1 MPDLKYDIITGK
13 DRSDLSQVNQR
24 VTHVS
29 WPEFMFHDPVSELF
43 VDLFEKLPQ
52 YQFSFVEPG
61 TDNVIALGN
70 CIPLAFDGNPGDL
83 PDTGWDWALDKGIR
97 DHDTGVQ
104 PNILS
109 ALQIVVA
116 NDYRGQGVSTLAVNH
131 MKNLGRAQGFK
142 AMVAP
147 VRPNSKSLY
156 PLTPMEQFI
165 RWQREDGLPFDPWL
179 RVHAR
184 SGAKIIRVAHKA
196 MRIPGTIAEWEEWTQ
211 MRFPESGEYVIPGAL
226 NPVTIDRENDRGV
239 YIEPNVWMYHPL

>member
-1 MPDLKYDIITGK
+1 MPEFKYEIITGK
-13 DRSDLSQVNQR
+13 DRPDLSQLNQT

-43 VDLFEKLPQ
+43 VDLFEKFPE

-61 TDNVIALGN
+61 TDNVIVLGN
-70 CIPLAFDGNPGDL
+70 CIPLAFGGAPEDL
-83 PDTGWDWALDKGIR
+83 PDTGWDWALQKGVS
-97 DHDTGVQ
+97 DFNKKVK

-116 NDYRGQGVSTLAVNH
+116 NDYRGQGLSSIAVDK
-131 MKNLGRAQGFK
+131 MKDIGRARGFK

-156 PLTPMEQFI
+156 PLTPMERFI
-165 RWQREDGLPFDPWL
+165 RWQTQDNLPFDPWL
-179 RVHAR
+179 RVHAK
-184 SGAKIIRVAHKA
+184 SGAGLIKVCHNA
-196 MRIPGTIAEWEEWTQ
+196 MRIPGTIAQWEEWTQ
-211 MRFPESGEYVIPGAL
+211 MRFPESGKYIVPGAL
-226 NPVTIDRENDRGV
+226 NPVRIDIENDQGL